1 LLAEKKPRLGGV
13 SAFYQDVAGTSL
25 QLLVHA
31 DLHAMVAVIV

>member
-1 LLAEKKPRLGGV
+1 LAGFLL
-13 SAFYQDVAGTSL
+13 FYEDVAGTSL